1 MPYSVSP
8 RRVFAIRGGKKSAN
22 RSTRIPV
29 SFATAKWP
37 NSCRM
42 MSAAKPAKARK

>member
-8 RRVFAIRGGKKSAN
+8 RRVFAMKGGKKSAN

-29 SFATAKWP
+29 FFATTKWP
-37 NSCRM
+37 NSWRM
-42 MSAAKPAKARK
+42 TKVANPTAART